1 MSAQGLTAKLQQTEK
16 EKLSF
21 LQRNWPE
28 LTEQLSLSLMSPKQ
42 AVTTTSSSESRPL
55 LEEEYQQLL
64 QLVRAQASLPPQAIP
79 KDQHTLF
86 QTAMSDWLGF
96 SVTLMPDGVD
106 HIPYH
111 SGKIRALQYPAV
123 SANFDRFVPEAGVS
137 KTALTWNKPG
147 ETIDIEHM
155 LYVHPNFLVGLPGGM
170 TARPWF
176 VGKSAVLIDPLSLTT
191 TIAVIVDVLPEQSA
205 RYQFGAAP
213 GLIRQNYWWT
223 PTNPGTV
230 LVFYTDESILPGTQF
245 TRSAS

>member
-1 MSAQGLTAKLQQTEK
+1 MSAQGLTAKLLRTEK

-21 LQRNWPE
+21 LQRDWPE
-28 LTEQLSLSLMSPKQ
+28 LTEQLSLSLLSPTPVAITQ
-42 AVTTTSSSESRPL
+42 SSAESRPL
-55 LEEEYQQLL
+55 LDEEYQQLL

-79 KDQHTLF
+79 LDQHALF
-86 QTAMSDWLGF
+86 QTALSDWLGF
-96 SVTLMPDGVD
+96 SISLMPSGAG

-111 SGKIRALQYPAV
+111 SGKIRALQY
-123 SANFDRFVPEAGVS
+123 SAASAGFDRFVPEAGVS
-137 KTALTWNKPG
+137 KTSLTWT
-147 ETIDIEHM
+147 TINEVPDVEHL
-155 LYVHPNFLVGLPGGM
+155 LYVHPNFLIGQPGGT

-191 TIAVIVDVLPEQSA
+191 TIAMIADVLPEQTT

-213 GLIRQNYWWT
+213 GLVRQNSWWT

-245 TRSAS
+245 IRSSS